1 MYVQRGKELE
11 VLLPS
16 SSNGSPFLPSVP
28 YPSVLRRR
36 CMRTCES
43 CQVPQPPPTLA
54 RTCTVHSA
62 EGGWGAMGG
71 ERARTVPKASNRPTA
86 DTGRGDRSRNF
97 GKTDGRKNE
106 EAPLSFS
113 QALFPPLFSALL
125 LPHSVLIQSRTCERE
140 CREHLQA
147 HILNARTAAPQFRE
161 KKERGGAGRVYYF
174 YGKFASARVEAEEGR
189 RVTTTLVRVKR
200 GVVGRFQ

>member
-1 MYVQRGKELE
+1 ME
-11 VLLPS
+11 
-16 SSNGSPFLPSVP
+16 
-28 YPSVLRRR
+28 
-36 CMRTCES
+36 
-43 CQVPQPPPTLA
+43 
-54 RTCTVHSA
+54 
-62 EGGWGAMGG
+62 G

-140 CREHLQA
+140 CREHLHA

-161 KKERGGAGRVYYF
+161 KKREEEPGAFITFTGSSHLREW
-174 YGKFASARVEAEEGR
+174 KRRKEGE
-189 RVTTTLVRVKR
+189 LLLLS
-200 GVVGRFQ
+200 FE